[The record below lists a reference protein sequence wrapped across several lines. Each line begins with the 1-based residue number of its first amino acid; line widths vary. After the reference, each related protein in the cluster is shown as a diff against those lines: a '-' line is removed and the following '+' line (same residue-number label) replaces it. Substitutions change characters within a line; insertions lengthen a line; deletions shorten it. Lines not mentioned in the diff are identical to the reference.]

1 MVATQLCP
9 RTMQLLLLLACSTLS
24 AALPQSS
31 KDRGVW
37 WTPDSTDGTD
47 KLYLQGLGK
56 LALDGL
62 SDFKSL
68 ASGSCNLVTAK
79 KRREW

>member
-1 MVATQLCP
+1 M
-9 RTMQLLLLLACSTLS
+9 
-24 AALPQSS
+24 
-31 KDRGVW
+31 W
-37 WTPDSTDGTD
+37 WTPDSTDGTN

-62 SDFKSL
+62 SDFKGL
-68 ASGSCNLVTAK
+68 ASGSCNLVNAK